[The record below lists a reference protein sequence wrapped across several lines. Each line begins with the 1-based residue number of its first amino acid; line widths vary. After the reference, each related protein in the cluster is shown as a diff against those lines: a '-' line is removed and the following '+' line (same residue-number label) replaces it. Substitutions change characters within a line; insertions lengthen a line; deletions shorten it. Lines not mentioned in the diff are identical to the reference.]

1 MDMNRIIITAC
12 KLKGWWKYSS
22 YQERQNLQKMGF
34 PDGLI
39 WDKENDKPRTIRE
52 NTALMYMQLITKHLQ
67 ESPGQEKAG
76 KSFDF
81 PAVVG
86 QTGKSSNLLED
97 FLPMEKWLSILRLL
111 GDNRYI

>member
-1 MDMNRIIITAC
+1 
-12 KLKGWWKYSS
+12 
-22 YQERQNLQKMGF
+22 MGF

-52 NTALMYMQLITKHLQ
+52 NTALMYMRLITKHLQ

-81 PAVVG
+81 LALVEQVLEISNEFILGFKAVIEFK
-86 QTGKSSNLLED
+86 T
-97 FLPMEKWLSILRLL
+97 
-111 GDNRYI
+111 